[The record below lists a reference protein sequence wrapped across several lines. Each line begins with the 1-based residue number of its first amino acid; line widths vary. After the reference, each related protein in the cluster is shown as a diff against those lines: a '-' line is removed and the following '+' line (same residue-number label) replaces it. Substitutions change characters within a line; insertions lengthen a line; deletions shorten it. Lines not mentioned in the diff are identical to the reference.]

1 MNTHLQNKRGFS
13 LIELLTVVAI
23 IGILSMIGIPRYQHF
38 RTKAYQV
45 EARNLLS
52 AVHAGE
58 SAFFIEYGG
67 YHSSL
72 KVLGVQP
79 IGKARFN
86 IGFGAPG
93 VLPAMS
99 PVEISFLNTRS
110 LCSGTFGFGSYLGC
124 VMNAPIPAVDVGAT
138 VSQFSY
144 NAVAVAYTNTL
155 LSESLKETSSSLIA
169 EMILGE
175 SSNAIGIIPT
185 IGTITTRVDG
195 WGMNEL
201 KVMTHAEVDETS
213 ISCLAAHTCETL
225 AVMPPDLAP

>member
-1 MNTHLQNKRGFS
+1 MTKPLKNNRGFS

-45 EARNLLS
+45 EARNILNS
-52 AVHAGE
+52 VHVGE
-58 SAFFIEYGG
+58 TAFFIEHGG

-79 IGKARFN
+79 LGKARYN
-86 IGFGAPG
+86 IGFGSSGFIPASAPIE
-93 VLPAMS
+93 MT
-99 PVEISFLNTRS
+99 FLNTKS
-110 LCSGTFGFGSYLGC
+110 LCSGTYGVGSDLGC
-124 VMNAPIPAVDVGAT
+124 VMNAPVPSVDIGAT

-144 NAVAVAYTNTL
+144 SAVAVAYSNTL
-155 LSESLKETSSSLIA
+155 LSESQNLDSASLVA
-169 EMILGE
+169 QMIFGQP
-175 SSNAIGIIPT
+175 SNANMTPT
-185 IGTITTRVDG
+185 IASITTRVDG

-201 KVMTHAEVDETS
+201 KIMTHAEIDESS

-225 AVMPPDLAP
+225 AIMPPDPAP